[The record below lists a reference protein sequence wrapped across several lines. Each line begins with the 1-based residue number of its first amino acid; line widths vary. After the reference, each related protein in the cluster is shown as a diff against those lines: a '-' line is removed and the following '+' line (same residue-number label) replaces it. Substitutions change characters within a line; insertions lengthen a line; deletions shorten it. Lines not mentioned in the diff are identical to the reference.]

1 MARRKYDM
9 INEVLAHFD
18 FEKVHETMTLLNWT
32 WAGEGIP
39 SIKQLKETAD
49 NLLNGAAEQVL
60 SPTNT
65 EHHEVGWISAT
76 GGFKAM
82 AWKNKNGTLSRIQL
96 EFIVTE
102 WDAEDDSEE
111 AE

>member
-1 MARRKYDM
+1 MARKSYDM
-9 INEVLAHFD
+9 VNEVLAHFD
-18 FEKVHETMTLLNWT
+18 FEKVNETMTLLNWS

-39 SIKQLKETAD
+39 SVKQLKDSAE
-49 NLLNGAAEQVL
+49 NHLYGAIKQAL
-60 SPTNT
+60 DPNNT
-65 EHHEVGWISAT
+65 EHHEVRWISAS
-76 GGFKAM
+76 GGFKAT
-82 AWKNKNGTLSRIQL
+82 AWKNEDGTLAKVLL